1 MTSQELNWRIEA
13 ACLNAWPSHREIV
26 LGGWLLR
33 ASGGPTRRA
42 NSANPL
48 HPGALID
55 EAHIERVEAT
65 YRRLGQRV
73 LFRVPGI
80 IDGIDTKLAARGYEI
95 DGVTRT
101 LYGDMDDLTLETAG
115 QVSVADLPDE
125 DWLSARDR
133 LSGNDPTGCAAYRA
147 IIASL
152 LLPCGFAAARH
163 EGRIA
168 SIAFGAIQDGLL
180 ALESVVTDPA
190 LRGLGLARQCVSG
203 LILWARQ
210 QGVEGVALQVMADNA
225 PARRLYAGLGIG
237 RDLYGYHY
245 RVKA

>member
-48 HPGALID
+48 HPGVLID
-55 EAHIERVEAT
+55 EAHIDRVESV

-80 IDGIDTKLAARGYEI
+80 IDCIDTKLAARGYEI

-101 LYGDMDDLTLETAG
+101 LYGDMADLTLETAE
-115 QVSVADLPDE
+115 VSVTALPDE

-133 LSGNDPTGCAAYRA
+133 LSGNDDAGCAAYRA
-147 IIASL
+147 IIASI
-152 LLPCGFAAARH
+152 LLPCGFAAVRH
-163 EGRIA
+163 EGRIV
-168 SIAFGAIQDGLL
+168 SIAFGAMQDGLL
-180 ALESVVTDPA
+180 VLESVMTDPEM
-190 LRGLGLARQCVSG
+190 RGLGLARQCVSG
-203 LILWARQ
+203 LVLWARQ
-210 QGVEGVALQVMADNA
+210 QGIEGVALQVMADNA

-245 RVKA
+245 RVKG

>member
-55 EAHIERVEAT
+55 DAQIERVEAV
-65 YRRLGQRV
+65 YRRLGRPV
-73 LFRVPGI
+73 LFRVPEL
-80 IDGIDTKLAARGYEI
+80 IDGIDGKLAGRGYAIE
-95 DGVTRT
+95 GVTRT
-101 LYGDMDDLTLETAG
+101 LYGDMTDLMSGEGAE
-115 QVSVADLPDE
+115 VSVATLPAE
-125 DWLSARDR
+125 DWLSARDH
-133 LSGNDPTGCAAYRA
+133 LSGNDAAGCAAYRA
-147 IIASL
+147 IIASI
-152 LLPCGFAAARH
+152 LLPCGFAAVRH

-168 SIAFGAIQDGLL
+168 SIAFGAMQDGLL
-180 ALESVVTDPA
+180 VLESVMTDPG
-190 LRGLGLARQCVSG
+190 LRGQGLARQCVSG
-203 LILWARQ
+203 LMQWARE
-210 QGVEGVALQVMADNA
+210 QGVDGVALQMAADNA
-225 PARRLYAGLGIG
+225 PARRLYAGLGIV
-237 RDLYGYHY
+237 RDLYGYQY